1 MNAFAIGHD
10 DLKFCEDKLILQNKR
25 ALRNANWS
33 TQTLIESSWFIQF
46 FLCKNGDLFLKLGD
60 KKCSFYH

>member
-1 MNAFAIGHD
+1 MNAFGHD

-33 TQTLIESSWFIQF
+33 TQTLIESS
-46 FLCKNGDLFLKLGD
+46 
-60 KKCSFYH
+60 